1 MKINIL
7 KISRREGIKENFD
20 IIDNNQHELI
30 FNNQTFRTLPPL
42 SVKGYA
48 VNYEGK
54 IEVTL
59 DIFAKVEMQ
68 CSRCI
73 DTYVQ
78 DIHASANYIFVKEG
92 NQLVEDEDEH
102 SFKGDEIDLTE
113 IVLNEIAAEIPMKPL
128 CSENCK
134 GLCPVCGK
142 NNNRSNCNCKVGE
155 VDSRLQILKKLLDDE
170 QGGV

>member
-7 KISRREGIKENFD
+7 KISRCEGIKEYFD
-20 IIDNNQHELI
+20 IIDSNQHELI
-30 FNNQTFRTLPPL
+30 FNNETFKTLPHL

-48 VNYEGK
+48 VNYGGK
-54 IEVTL
+54 IEVEL
-59 DIFAKVEMQ
+59 DISAQVEMQ

-78 DIHASANYIFVKEG
+78 DIHTIANHVFVKED
-92 NQLVEDEDEH
+92 NQADEDEH
-102 SFKGDEIDLTE
+102 LFKGDEIDLTE
-113 IVLNEIAAEIPMKPL
+113 IVLNEIAAESPMKPL

-142 NNNRSNCNCKVGE
+142 NNNKSNCNCKVGE

>member
-7 KISRREGIKENFD
+7 KISRCEGIKENFD
-20 IIDNNQHELI
+20 IIDNNQYELV
-30 FNNQTFRTLPPL
+30 FNNQTFKTLPPL

-48 VNYEGK
+48 VNYDGK
-54 IEVTL
+54 IEVLL

-78 DIHASANYIFVKEG
+78 DVYANANHVFVKEG
-92 NQLVEDEDEH
+92 NQSDEDEH
-102 SFKGDEIDLTE
+102 LFKGDEIDLTE
-113 IVLNEIAAEIPMKPL
+113 IVLNEIAAEFPMKPL
-128 CSENCK
+128 CSEECK

-142 NNNRSNCNCKVGE
+142 NNNKTKCNCKAGE
-155 VDSRLQILKKLLDDE
+155 VDPRLQILKKLLDDE

>member
-1 MKINIL
+1 MKINIS
-7 KISRREGIKENFD
+7 KISRCEGIKENFD
-20 IIDNNQHELI
+20 IIDNDQHELI
-30 FNNQTFRTLPPL
+30 FNNQTFKSLPPL

-54 IEVTL
+54 IEVE
-59 DIFAKVEMQ
+59 FEVSAKVEMQ

-78 DIHASANYIFVKEG
+78 DVHASATHVFVKEG
-92 NQLVEDEDEH
+92 FQTDEDEH
-102 SFKGDEIDLTE
+102 LFKGDEIDLTD
-113 IVLNEIAAEIPMKPL
+113 IVMNEITAELPMKPL
-128 CSENCK
+128 CSEDCK

-142 NNNRSNCNCKVGE
+142 NSNQSDCNCKVE
-155 VDSRLQILKKLLDDE
+155 EIDSRLQILKKLLDDE